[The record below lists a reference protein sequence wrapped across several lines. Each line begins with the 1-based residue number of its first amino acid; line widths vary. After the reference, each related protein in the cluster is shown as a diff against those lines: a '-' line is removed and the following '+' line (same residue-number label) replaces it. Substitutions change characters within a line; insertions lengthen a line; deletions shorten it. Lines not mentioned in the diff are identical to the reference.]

1 MKKILIWVYL
11 VKLIK
16 IVKIFPFI
24 FVPNGLN
31 KTINLCKIETFVN
44 FINNI
49 VVNDFDSDKKIIN
62 LFKKENY
69 NLEDLVHYISKHTI
83 RK

>member
-1 MKKILIWVYL
+1 MGIFGKIEQ
-11 VKLIK
+11 

-49 VVNDFDSDKKIIN
+49 VVKDFDSEKK
-62 LFKKENY
+62 L
-69 NLEDLVHYISKHTI
+69 
-83 RK
+83 